1 MGLRGP
7 IPKDATRRQ
16 GHRQGPALTVL
27 PGNPPLE
34 PAKMAPELAK
44 TGHKGPKIAP
54 ESAKTGPKSREMR
67 APKGLL
73 AATKRIWA
81 AYWQSP
87 VSRAV
92 DREADRYRVERWIT
106 TVDEYE
112 RINAIFKQTRIV
124 KGSTGQPVLNPLSQY
139 LQQLLAE
146 INKAETELGLTPL
159 ARMRL
164 GIAYG
169 EAQLTALELARALD
183 ELGEVAIEPGVI
195 DGEWEAV

>member
-1 MGLRGP
+1 MGGKAAK
-7 IPKDATRRQ
+7 ISPK
-16 GHRQGPALTVL
+16 
-27 PGNPPLE
+27 
-34 PAKMAPELAK
+34 
-44 TGHKGPKIAP
+44 
-54 ESAKTGPKSREMR
+54 SAKTGPKSRELR

-73 AATKRIWA
+73 AATKRIWS

-106 TVDEYE
+106 TIDEYE
-112 RINAIFKQTRIV
+112 RINAAFKQTRIV

>member
-7 IPKDATRRQ
+7 IPKDSTRRQ
-16 GHRQGPALTVL
+16 GHRTGPTPLVL
-27 PGNPPLE
+27 PGKPAPDRE
-34 PAKMAPELAK
+34 KSAPKPAKS
-44 TGHKGPKIAP
+44 GPKP
-54 ESAKTGPKSREMR
+54 AKNGPKTRALR
-67 APKGLL
+67 APNGLL
-73 AATKRIWA
+73 AATRRIWN
-81 AYWQSP
+81 AYWNSP

-92 DREADRYRVERWIT
+92 DVDADRYRVERWIS

-112 RINAIFKQTRIV
+112 RVNAAFKQTRIV
-124 KGSTGQPVLNPLSQY
+124 KGSTGQPVLNLLNQY

-183 ELGEVAIEPGVI
+183 ELGEVAIEPGI
-195 DGEWEAV
+195 IEGDWEAV

>member
-1 MGLRGP
+1 VLP
-7 IPKDATRRQ
+7 SNPP
-16 GHRQGPALTVL
+16 PALANI
-27 PGNPPLE
+27 GGK
-34 PAKMAPELAK
+34 AAK
-44 TGHKGPKIAP
+44 TAPK
-54 ESAKTGPKSREMR
+54 SAKHRDIR

-73 AATKRIWA
+73 AASKRIWTA
-81 AYWQSP
+81 FWNSP
-87 VSRAV
+87 VSHAV
-92 DREADRYRVERWIT
+92 DVDADRYRVERWIS

-112 RINAIFKQTRIV
+112 RINAIFRQTRIV
-124 KGSTGQPVLNPLSQY
+124 KGSTGQPVLNPLAQY

-169 EAQLTALELARALD
+169 EAKLTALELARALD

>member
-1 MGLRGP
+1 VGLRGP

-16 GHRQGPALTVL
+16 GHRKGPALTVL
-27 PGNPPLE
+27 PGNPKPE
-34 PAKMAPELAK
+34 PMSTGQNPAK
-44 TGHKGPKIAP
+44 TDPK
-54 ESAKTGPKSREMR
+54 SAKTGPKSREMR

-73 AATKRIWA
+73 AATKRIWS
-81 AYWQSP
+81 AYWNSP
-87 VSRAV
+87 ASRAA
-92 DREADRYRVERWIT
+92 DPGADRYRVERWIT

-112 RINAIFKQTRIV
+112 RINAAFKQTRIV

>member
-7 IPKDATRRQ
+7 IPKDSTRRQ
-16 GHRQGPALTVL
+16 GHRTGRAPLAL
-27 PGNPPLE
+27 PGKPASK
-34 PAKMAPELAK
+34 PAKS
-44 TGHKGPKIAP
+44 GPKP
-54 ESAKTGPKSREMR
+54 AKNGPKSREMR

-73 AATKRIWA
+73 AATRRIWA

-92 DREADRYRVERWIT
+92 DVDADRYRVERWIT

-112 RINAIFKQTRIV
+112 RVNAAFKQTRIV
-124 KGSTGQPVLNPLSQY
+124 KGSTGQPVLNPLNQY

-146 INKAETELGLTPL
+146 INKAEAELGLTPL

-169 EAQLTALELARALD
+169 EAKLTALELARALD

-195 DGEWEAV
+195 GGEWEAV

>member
-1 MGLRGP
+1 
-7 IPKDATRRQ
+7 
-16 GHRQGPALTVL
+16 
-27 PGNPPLE
+27 
-34 PAKMAPELAK
+34 
-44 TGHKGPKIAP
+44 
-54 ESAKTGPKSREMR
+54 
-67 APKGLL
+67 
-73 AATKRIWA
+73 
-81 AYWQSP
+81 
-87 VSRAV
+87 V

-112 RINAIFKQTRIV
+112 RINAAFKQTRIV

-195 DGEWEAV
+195 DGDWEAV

>member
-16 GHRQGPALTVL
+16 GHRTGPALTVL
-27 PGNPPLE
+27 PGNP
-34 PAKMAPELAK
+34 APEPMK
-44 TGHKGPKIAP
+44 TGQNPVKTGPK
-54 ESAKTGPKSREMR
+54 SAKTGPNSREMR

-73 AATKRIWA
+73 AATKRIWS

-112 RINAIFKQTRIV
+112 RITAIFKQTRIV
-124 KGSTGQPVLNPLSQY
+124 KGSTGQAVLNPLSQY
-139 LQQLLAE
+139 LQQVLAE